1 MAVILCWYR
10 SGDWRCHGQTQMG
23 SSKMLPVQE
32 LPGLEEFHGVSSPG
46 MALFRDIP
54 CLLGGLAGSCLA
66 ACEFGGAR
74 RAPHV
79 TALWGAAKKP
89 AC

>member
-1 MAVILCWYR
+1 MK
-10 SGDWRCHGQTQMG
+10 MG
-23 SSKMLPVQE
+23 SSETSSVQE
-32 LPGLEEFHGVSSPG
+32 LPGFHCVLSPG
-46 MALFRDIP
+46 MALFSHIP
-54 CLLGGLAGSCLA
+54 CLLGGLVESCLA

-79 TALWGAAKKP
+79 TVLGGAAKKP